1 MAAWGPHRSSASVN
15 HGKVQDRH
23 LRESSELYILIKVTL
38 DALLGRL
45 LKLLGP

>member
-15 HGKVQDRH
+15 HVQVRDRH
-23 LRESSELYILIKVTL
+23 LRRSSEPYILIEVTL

>member
-1 MAAWGPHRSSASVN
+1 MGPHRSSASVN
-15 HGKVQDRH
+15 HGKVWDRL
-23 LRESSELYILIKVTL
+23 LRELSELYILIKVTL